1 MRDLVLR
8 VHTRRSC
15 YAAFIAMSSSRRGA
29 SRDSRTTDGFI
40 RARVQLRTT
49 QLDSSSE
56 SVAHVFDNQ
65 LWPVAMAG
73 FERHDAT
80 GFLRWVGPR
89 QGPARRPPP
98 GWTAVVLSRG
108 RWTPAATATR
118 TTGMSFDLNIEL
130 CVRLRAMSSTIAL
143 RVRSIGQKSG
153 PNVLEKAS
161 GAALREWY
169 RLWGIPTPA
178 SHGHVY

>member
-8 VHTRRSC
+8 VHMRRSC

-29 SRDSRTTDGFI
+29 SRDPRTADGFL
-40 RARVQLRTT
+40 RARVQFRTM

-56 SVAHVFDNQ
+56 SVAHIFDNQ
-65 LWPVAMAG
+65 LWPDAMLR

-80 GFLRWVGPR
+80 GYLRWVGPR
-89 QGPARRPPP
+89 QGLARCTPPA
-98 GWTAVVLSRG
+98 WTAVGLPR
-108 RWTPAATATR
+108 ATWPRSAMATR

-130 CVRLRAMSSTIAL
+130 CVRLRSMSSTIEL
-143 RVRSIGQKSG
+143 RARSIGQKTG
-153 PNVLEKAS
+153 PRVLAKAS

-169 RLWGIPTPA
+169 RQWGIPNA
-178 SHGHVY
+178 G